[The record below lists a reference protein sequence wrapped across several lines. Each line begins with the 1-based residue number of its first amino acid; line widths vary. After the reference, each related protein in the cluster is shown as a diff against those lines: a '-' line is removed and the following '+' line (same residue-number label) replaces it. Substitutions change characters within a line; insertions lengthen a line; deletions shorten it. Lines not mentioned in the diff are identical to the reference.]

1 MIRNLSSF
9 MANRLSFEKADL
21 KKDIE
26 KVEQQE
32 IETLGLSFKQ
42 QDDNNYNE
50 ISTEKIDFA
59 FKKSSIYENLVS
71 TTQSEL
77 KDSITALKTDTTES
91 ETDAT
96 EPEAG
101 ASEPA
106 PNTTTSTLK
115 ETLTQLGKNIDNSM
129 FSRDYGEHNQKTFT
143 DLEILN
149 NIDKLKND
157 SNPEIAAIGS
167 AIAGVFEQTGVGY
180 PKQANNNKDSLAY
193 NIRINTY
200 QDIVLETI
208 FAAIKGEELDPEN
221 KQLSVNYVGKQLGI
235 TVDDLLALDKNGD
248 GSIAEEIKALLS
260 DESFINT
267 LEFKIQR
274 QKNKEEN
281 IKIIDNLDTA
291 TNSDGIITVE
301 ELEKQFGKN
310 EIADLFKNADGSVD
324 RTLMIALGG
333 EMTKDGNYTINVA
346 ALTTHLYQMDAD
358 RDGKIT
364 QEEVEKYKKE
374 SVVYKHV
381 GYNVMMEEMERS
393 NDKNGNFDNKFTL
406 DDMEKF
412 IKNNP
417 TATTEQK
424 EFFSVITNIRNQK
437 LKEYIMKQIGGGSTT
452 VTIEQF
458 TKAADSDGDGIVTKE
473 ELQAYVNK
481 MTSQYYSTRQ

>member
-1 MIRNLSSF
+1 

-77 KDSITALKTDTTES
+77 KDSITALKTDTIEP

-167 AIAGVFEQTGVGY
+167 AIAGVFEQMGVDY
-180 PKQANNNKDSLAY
+180 AEHANNGRNTFAR
-193 NIRINTY
+193 RINAY

-208 FAAIKGEELDPEN
+208 FAAIKGEELDPEM
-221 KQLSVNYVGKQLGI
+221 KTITTLSVGQQTGI

-406 DDMEKF
+406 DDLEKF

>member
-77 KDSITALKTDTTES
+77 KDSITALKTDTTEP

-106 PNTTTSTLK
+106 PNTTTSSLK
-115 ETLTQLGKNIDNSM
+115 ETLTQLSKDIDNAGSIKYYKE
-129 FSRDYGEHNQKTFT
+129 DNQNTFT
-143 DLEILN
+143 DFEILS
-149 NIDKLKND
+149 NIDKLKN
-157 SNPEIAAIGS
+157 STNAEIAAIGS
-167 AIAGVFEQTGVGY
+167 AIAGVFEQMGVDY
-180 PKQANNNKDSLAY
+180 AEHSNNGRNTFAR
-193 NIRINTY
+193 RINAY

-208 FAAIKGEELDPEN
+208 FAAIKGEELDP
-221 KQLSVNYVGKQLGI
+221 KMKTITTLSVGQQTGI

-364 QEEVEKYKKE
+364 QDEVSKYKE
-374 SVVYKHV
+374 SAIYKHV
-381 GYNVMMEEMERS
+381 AYDLMMSEMERS
-393 NDKNGNFDNKFTL
+393 AAKNGNFDNKFTL
-406 DDMEKF
+406 ADMEKF

-437 LKEYIMKQIGGGSTT
+437 LKEYIMKQIGGGSST

-481 MTSQYYSTRQ
+481 MTSQYNSTR

>member
-9 MANRLSFEKADL
+9 MANRLSFQKADL

-32 IETLGLSFKQ
+32 IETLGLSFTQ

-77 KDSITALKTDTTES
+77 KDSITALKTDTTEP

-106 PNTTTSTLK
+106 PNTTTSSLK
-115 ETLTQLGKNIDNSM
+115 ETLTQLSKDIDNAGSIKYYKE
-129 FSRDYGEHNQKTFT
+129 DNQNTFT
-143 DLEILN
+143 DFEILS
-149 NIDKLKND
+149 NIDKLKN
-157 SNPEIAAIGS
+157 STNAEIAAIGS
-167 AIAGVFEQTGVGY
+167 AIAGVFEQMGVDY
-180 PKQANNNKDSLAY
+180 AEHSNNGRNTFAR
-193 NIRINTY
+193 RINAY

-208 FAAIKGEELDPEN
+208 FAAIKGEELDP
-221 KQLSVNYVGKQLGI
+221 KMKTITTLSVGQQTGI

-364 QEEVEKYKKE
+364 QDEVSKYKE
-374 SVVYKHV
+374 SAIYKHV
-381 GYNVMMEEMERS
+381 AYDLMMSEMERS
-393 NDKNGNFDNKFTL
+393 AAKNGNFDNKFTL
-406 DDMEKF
+406 ADMEKF

-437 LKEYIMKQIGGGSTT
+437 LKEYIMKQIGGGSST

-481 MTSQYYSTRQ
+481 MTSQYNSTR